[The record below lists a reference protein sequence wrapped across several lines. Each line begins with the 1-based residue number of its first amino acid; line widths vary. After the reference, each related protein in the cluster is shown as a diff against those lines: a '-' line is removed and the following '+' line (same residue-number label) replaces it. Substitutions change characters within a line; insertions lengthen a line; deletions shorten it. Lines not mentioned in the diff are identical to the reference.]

1 MSKKKKQVRKVQ
13 PKVQPVI
20 DDLPETIDAK
30 RRRRKNNTILVASVI
45 LAIIIGVSVFGWYLA
60 YKRPLLVNVAA
71 VNGKKISVDYV
82 LRRCLMS
89 IYDASTN
96 TTTGTADPL
105 GIIQSIIQ
113 EQIVEQDAAKPPY
126 NIAVTDADI
135 DQALRD
141 EANSTSSDSSITDST
156 TTTPTT
162 TALTMTDAEF
172 NEWYRQLL
180 NNTQLSDKEIRELI
194 KVGIIEQRLNTYLSD
209 NMPNT
214 ADQVHLW
221 DIVVGDQTTATDVK
235 QRIDN
240 GEDFAT
246 IAKELSIDTN
256 TSSQGGDM
264 GWVPLKTLDSNLEYT
279 ANKADIGIV
288 SYPLQLSTAMQ
299 DSSSSSSGNDEPFYL
314 IMVTEKATAKVV
326 DNPDY
331 ISVLKSRLLQD
342 WLDTEMA
349 SKDNVIELH
358 GRGISGGYDST
369 TNAWILYEIERLKR
383 SRGIKD
389 TTTTTTTN
397 PLTGQ

>member
-1 MSKKKKQVRKVQ
+1 MPKKKKPVRKDQ
-13 PKVQPVI
+13 PI
-20 DDLPETIDAK
+20 DDLPETADAK
-30 RRRRKNNTILVASVI
+30 RRRRKNNTIIIASLI
-45 LAIIIGVSVFGWYLA
+45 LAVIIGVSVFGWYLA
-60 YKRPLLVNVAA
+60 YKRPLLTNVAV
-71 VNGKKISVDYV
+71 VNDKKISVDYI

-126 NIAVTDADI
+126 NITVTDADI
-135 DQALRD
+135 DQALRN
-141 EANSTSSDSSITDST
+141 EANSSSSANST

-162 TALTMTDAEF
+162 TTQTMTDAEF

-180 NNTQLSDKEIRELI
+180 NNTQLTDKELRELM
-194 KVGIIEQRLNTYLSD
+194 KVGIMEQRLNTYLSD
-209 NMPNT
+209 NMSIT
-214 ADQVHLW
+214 TDQVHLW
-221 DIVVGDQTTATDVK
+221 DIVVSDQTTAADIK

-240 GEDFAT
+240 GEDFST
-246 IAKELSIDTN
+246 IAKELSIDSN
-256 TSSQGGDM
+256 TSTQGGDM
-264 GWVPLKTLDSNLEYT
+264 GWVPTKTLDSSLEYT

-288 SYPLQLSTAMQ
+288 SNPVQLSTATQ
-299 DSSSSSSGNDEPFYL
+299 SSSSSSGNTEPFYL
-314 IMVTEKATAKVV
+314 LMVTEKATAREV

-331 ISVLKSRLLQD
+331 VSILQGRLVQD

-358 GRGISGGYDST
+358 GRGIKGGYDST
-369 TNAWILYEIERLKR
+369 TNAWILYQIERLKR
-383 SRGIKD
+383 SRGIKN